1 MENKKTL
8 QDLNL
13 GIDKNEN
20 GVKAFNYKYNN
31 LPVILPYLA
40 KQDFKY
46 SLKQYKVD
54 LISETKIEKGNGKVE
69 WKVTLKVY
77 YKMKFNDEPEELIE
91 QIGIGTNNDAD
102 KANGSAQ
109 TYARRYALIGYF
121 NLSDGGEYDPEQKDT
136 KVKDI
141 KTSNQTKKVKPTNDE
156 TFDFVEEPKPTVAKE
171 DKEYIDD
178 LFA

>member
-13 GIDKNEN
+13 GINKNEN

-69 WKVTLKVY
+69 
-77 YKMKFNDEPEELIE
+77 
-91 QIGIGTNNDAD
+91 
-102 KANGSAQ
+102 
-109 TYARRYALIGYF
+109 
-121 NLSDGGEYDPEQKDT
+121 
-136 KVKDI
+136 
-141 KTSNQTKKVKPTNDE
+141 
-156 TFDFVEEPKPTVAKE
+156 
-171 DKEYIDD
+171 
-178 LFA
+178 